1 MTYTYTIK
9 TLKGRSTGEEVIK
22 FNDPFKRV
30 CKKKTNAKKRKS
42 KAFVVPEILRVK
54 VSIVTSSRSERRY
67 AYTNALE
74 MCLKK
79 KVYFLVE

>member
-79 KVYFLVE
+79 KAYFLVE